1 MPFVMLFS
9 CRSLCAPVSEKG
21 RCSQL
26 GKHSQYHKAAQAR
39 PVDYALVQLTGKA
52 VAY

>member
-9 CRSLCAPVSEKG
+9 CRSLSASVSENG
-21 RCSQL
+21 RCSHL
-26 GKHSQYHKAAQAR
+26 GKHSQDHKAAQAR
-39 PVDYALVQLTGKA
+39 PVDYALVQLTGEA